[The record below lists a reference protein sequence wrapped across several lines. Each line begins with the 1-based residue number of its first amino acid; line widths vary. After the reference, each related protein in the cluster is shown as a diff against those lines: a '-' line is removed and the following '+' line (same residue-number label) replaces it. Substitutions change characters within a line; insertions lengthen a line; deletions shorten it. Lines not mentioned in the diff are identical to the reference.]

1 MYSLLDMFSQTY
13 VMKFISSNFN
23 FFSFNSC
30 FRLCSHITLHT
41 YQTTFCADMKGH
53 PAQCKWWQHWTGNKL
68 FTHLKHLTKA
78 QCLYRL
84 LNSWKSLD
92 NCPAIFQTW
101 KRYGKYR
108 YLKSGITVKS
118 LGVFS
123 FQSYNECFVSDV
135 GQILFSLAH
144 SFAVHHE
151 KRFILAF
158 FKVSVDHDLF
168 DNLESGKSRF
178 LFWKKVW
185 KKSWI
190 LDLKSVLTHQII
202 ILTSEYLLPS

>member
-1 MYSLLDMFSQTY
+1 MTYHSLGQRATVLSNHSTCKGSCLLCDVFSRGH
-13 VMKFISSNFN
+13 VFPNIISSNFN

-30 FRLCSHITLHT
+30 FRLCSHFTLLT
-41 YQTTFCADMKGH
+41 YQTTFCAYMKRH
-53 PAQCKWWQHWTGNKL
+53 PAQCEWWQRWTGNKL

-118 LGVFS
+118 LGVF
-123 FQSYNECFVSDV
+123 F
-135 GQILFSLAH
+135 FSKLQ
-144 SFAVHHE
+144 
-151 KRFILAF
+151 
-158 FKVSVDHDLF
+158 
-168 DNLESGKSRF
+168 
-178 LFWKKVW
+178 W
-185 KKSWI
+185 
-190 LDLKSVLTHQII
+190 VL
-202 ILTSEYLLPS
+202 Y

>member
-1 MYSLLDMFSQTY
+1 MFTLHPSHTLPD
-13 VMKFISSNFN
+13 N
-23 FFSFNSC
+23 FFVLTWKDIQHSANGDSTE
-30 FRLCSHITLHT
+30 LETSCSHTSNILPKHSVCTDSWILE
-41 YQTTFCADMKGH
+41 KVLII
-53 PAQCKWWQHWTGNKL
+53 AQL
-68 FTHLKHLTKA
+68 F
-78 QCLYRL
+78 
-84 LNSWKSLD
+84 
-92 NCPAIFQTW
+92 FQTW

-168 DNLESGKSRF
+168 DNLESGKRSYCF
-178 LFWKKVW
+178 G
-185 KKSWI
+185 KKSGKSLELWI
-190 LDLKSVLTHQII
+190 
-202 ILTSEYLLPS
+202 

>member
-1 MYSLLDMFSQTY
+1 MWCILSWTCFPKHMQWNLSHLILTFSALIVVSGY
-13 VMKFISSNFN
+13 V
-23 FFSFNSC
+23 
-30 FRLCSHITLHT
+30 HT
-41 YQTTFCADMKGH
+41 SPFTHFTRQLFCAYMKRH
-53 PAQCKWWQHWTGNKL
+53 PAQCEWWQHWTGNKL

-168 DNLESGKSRF
+168 DNLESGKRSYCF
-178 LFWKKVW
+178 G
-185 KKSWI
+185 KKSGKSLELWI
-190 LDLKSVLTHQII
+190 
-202 ILTSEYLLPS
+202 

>member
-1 MYSLLDMFSQTY
+1 MGGQNLLPTTLWASVLLFYLTIPLVRGHVWYVMYSLVDMFSQTC

-23 FFSFNSC
+23 FFSVNSC
-30 FRLCSHITLHT
+30 FRLCSHFTLHT
-41 YQTTFCADMKGH
+41 YQTTFCACMKRH
-53 PAQCKWWQHWTGNKL
+53 PAQCEWWQHWTGNKL

-118 LGVFS
+118 LGVF
-123 FQSYNECFVSDV
+123 F
-135 GQILFSLAH
+135 FSKLQ
-144 SFAVHHE
+144 
-151 KRFILAF
+151 R
-158 FKVSVDHDLF
+158 
-168 DNLESGKSRF
+168 
-178 LFWKKVW
+178 
-185 KKSWI
+185 
-190 LDLKSVLTHQII
+190 VL
-202 ILTSEYLLPS
+202 Y

>member
-1 MYSLLDMFSQTY
+1 MYSLLDMFSQSY
-13 VMKFISSNFN
+13 AMKFISSNFN
-23 FFSFNSC
+23 FFSSNSC
-30 FRLCSHITLHT
+30 FRLCSHFTLHT
-41 YQTTFCADMKGH
+41 YQTTFCADMKRH

-168 DNLESGKSRF
+168 DNLESGKRSYCF
-178 LFWKKVW
+178 G
-185 KKSWI
+185 KKSGKSLELWI
-190 LDLKSVLTHQII
+190 
-202 ILTSEYLLPS
+202 